1 VRAVLST
8 TFRSLGIRNYRLFAT
23 GQLVKLVGVW
33 MMFTAQDWLVLE
45 LSHNSPGALGIVSAL
60 QFTPVLLLTLWGGK
74 LADRYDKRYLLIAAN
89 AVFAVTAMVFASL
102 VAGGVVQLWHV
113 FLFAALL
120 GVANAVETP
129 VRQSFVSELVELPL
143 LPNALAL
150 SAATF
155 NTARIGGPALAGVA
169 LAVFHTGPVFLIAT
183 ALAIAPVFSYTRMRP
198 AELYRSDTRP
208 AKKDTRISDGLSYV
222 RRRPDLLLP
231 IVVMAVIGMIGF
243 NFPVTLASLAKINF
257 HAGPSSFGLLTTSL
271 AVGALV
277 GALAGS
283 LRRAR
288 PGAYVVL
295 AAAIAFSVLEFAV
308 GFAPTFLVAAL
319 LLVPTGFFS
328 IFLAQA
334 ANHRVQMGVS
344 PKFRG
349 RVMSLYVLVFLG
361 STPIGASLA
370 GWWGQRFGVPSS
382 IWGAGVVCLVAAVAA
397 LVWQL
402 RSSGD
407 RLKLRFHPRPALVV
421 VRPAGA
427 IDDPV
432 ESVPVV
438 ADPREE
444 VTGESARGPRPVVGP
459 RQSMARSPQSVA
471 ESPRSVAKSP
481 RSVAESPRSV
491 AEPPGSAAELPRSSS
506 AECPRSLDELPRSVD
521 QPARSLAKLEPVR
534 DDKPAGDRAASA
546 A

>member
-8 TFRSLGIRNYRLFAT
+8 TFRSLSVRNYRLFAT

-45 LSHNSPGALGIVSAL
+45 LSHNSPGALGVVSAL
-60 QFTPVLLLTLWGGK
+60 QFTPVLLLTLWGGR

-89 AVFAVTAMVFASL
+89 AVFAVTAIVFASL
-102 VAGGVVQLWHV
+102 VAGGVVRLWHV

-129 VRQSFVSELVELPL
+129 VRQAFVSELVETPL

-169 LAVFHTGPVFLIAT
+169 LAIFHTGPVFLIAT
-183 ALAIAPVFSYTRMRP
+183 VLAIAPVFSYLRMSP
-198 AELYRSDTRP
+198 GDLYRTARP
-208 AKKDTRISDGLSYV
+208 AKKDTRILDGLSYV
-222 RRRPDLLLP
+222 WKRPDLLLP
-231 IVVMAVIGMIGF
+231 IFLMAVIGMIGF

-271 AVGALV
+271 ATGALF

-295 AAAIAFSVLEFAV
+295 AAGVAFGILEFAV
-308 GFAPTFLVAAL
+308 GFAPSFLVAAL

-328 IFLAQA
+328 IYLAQA
-334 ANHRVQMGVS
+334 ANHRVQMGVA
-344 PKFRG
+344 PEFRG

-361 STPIGASLA
+361 TTPIGASVS

-382 IWGAGVVCLVAAVAA
+382 IWGAGLICLIAAVVA

-402 RSSGD
+402 RTSGD
-407 RLKLRFHPRPALVV
+407 RLRVQFSPRPAVLV

-427 IDDPV
+427 VPDPL
-432 ESVPVV
+432 ESAPVV
-438 ADPREE
+438 ADPLED
-444 VTGESARGPRPVVGP
+444 VP
-459 RQSMARSPQSVA
+459 
-471 ESPRSVAKSP
+471 
-481 RSVAESPRSV
+481 
-491 AEPPGSAAELPRSSS
+491 SAATDPVPASGPERSADPMGASGPVRS
-506 AECPRSLDELPRSVD
+506 ADPVWASRSGVGS
-521 QPARSLAKLEPVR
+521 EPVLDI
-534 DDKPAGDRAASA
+534 DDEPVEDRAASA
-546 A
+546 V